1 MHEDDKMSP
10 GVKRFYISTETA
22 FLRSKAA
29 QADIPEGLALF
40 LLFSA

>member
-10 GVKRFYISTETA
+10 GVEGFNVSAQTT

-29 QADIPEGLALF
+29 QADIPEGLALHVF
-40 LLFSA
+40 FAT